1 MKKQSIDKHKLIILS
16 LMLQDLCNEFE
27 RDNNLSKEF
36 KAIVDKTNE
45 LGDLSKGFLE
55 ILNDIEGVTST
66 TYIQDIMNKI
76 DTVFRK
82 NFEIMK

>member
-1 MKKQSIDKHKLIILS
+1 MKKKSIEKHKLIILS
-16 LMLQDLCNEFE
+16 LMLQGLCNEFE

-36 KAIVDKTNE
+36 KAIVDKVNE
-45 LGDLSKGFLE
+45 LGDLSKGLLE

-82 NFEIMK
+82 NFEIMQ

>member
-1 MKKQSIDKHKLIILS
+1 MKKKSIEKHKLIILS

-45 LGDLSKGFLE
+45 LGELSKGFLE

-82 NFEIMK
+82 NFQIIQ